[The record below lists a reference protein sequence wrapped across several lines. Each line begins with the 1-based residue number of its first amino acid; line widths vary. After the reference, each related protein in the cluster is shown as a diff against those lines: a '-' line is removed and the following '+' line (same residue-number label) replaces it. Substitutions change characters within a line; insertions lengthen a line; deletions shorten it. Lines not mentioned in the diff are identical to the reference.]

1 MPPRLLLQMRDMEV
15 NLAKNGKEAVEFF
28 LQIRQDFLEESKG
41 SEQLQNKFMEVGYE
55 RIWLFRVTEK
65 KGSHC

>member
-55 RIWLFRVTEK
+55 WIWLFGVTEK